1 MVRIKLTEKEVEY
14 LSVFVK
20 KGRKTARELIRAHV
34 LLLVNRGRTEMEIND
49 TMGISRATVSNSEK
63 APFGCK
69 SIVARAKHW
78 MVPIS

>member
-1 MVRIKLTEKEVEY
+1 MKHIPGIDFIGGKRYYFRQLFEQYPFQSEVRERMQERY
-14 LSVFVK
+14 
-20 KGRKTARELIRAHV
+20 RADV
-34 LLLVNRGRTEMEIND
+34 
-49 TMGISRATVSNSEK
+49 ATKK

>member
-1 MVRIKLTEKEVEY
+1 MEEHNVIVIGDLR
-14 LSVFVK
+14 
-20 KGRKTARELIRAHV
+20 LIEGKDICTNNIRSIEDFKD
-34 LLLVNRGRTEMEIND
+34 LN
-49 TMGISRATVSNSEK
+49 EK